1 MDSLATSCKESAV
14 LGMGVFLKTF
24 SFVPDDKL
32 NWTPSPTAKPAIRIA
47 AHTAI
52 YAGNFAKMIRERQL
66 PSGDIQ
72 AFVELVEAAEKA
84 LTSRTEIES
93 LFRRNTDEVIAALDT
108 LTPEAIDTPLD
119 SSLGWSLPMTF
130 LMQLP
135 GIHALSHAAQ
145 IDYLQTCWDDQD
157 VHFDGPSG

>member
-1 MDSLATSCKESAV
+1 
-14 LGMGVFLKTF
+14 MGVFLKTF

-66 PSGDIQ
+66 PSGDIPE
-72 AFVELVEAAEKA
+72 FVAIVEAAEKL
-84 LTSRTEIES
+84 LTSRTEMEN
-93 LFRRNTDEVIAALDT
+93 LFRQNTDEVIAALDT
-108 LTPEAIDTPLD
+108 LAPEAICMSLD
-119 SSLGWSLPMTF
+119 SGLGWSLPMTF

-145 IDYLQTCWDDQD
+145 IDYLQTCWGDQD
-157 VHFDGPSG
+157 VHFDGPGG